1 MSARPCLQRCLGPAV
16 LFLLVGA
23 VAAAG
28 QQADEPAAPAAT
40 AADTTTAEVRTAGP
54 TAGGQAAASAELP
67 AYLRE
72 LQELARQRLE
82 AGASPASGAPSDVSL
97 RSVRVSGEEYGR
109 YVGRASFTGSVD
121 GSRVTLTR
129 PMVPR
134 VVVHDRTAI
143 DYLFHCCAYDDASAG
158 DIEFVEI
165 YDLGAAGISNGDVLV
180 THPAGHSYVLDGLDP
195 AFLDAAAAWEQ
206 ADQQQYAAFHRETLF
221 MPDLVDELSP
231 PETYAWPA
239 PRPEL
244 PADQQRETA
253 LRAIWAGV
261 HQAVRDQYGVEPL
274 EIHFAR
280 DDTTTSLE
288 VWGFEPDSLRF
299 NYVTVGG
306 GQTRNDLLTVTARD
320 TIFETV
326 SSYLDVLVIRESRVD
341 TVYATSTARPA
352 PPASAGPDR

>member
-1 MSARPCLQRCLGPAV
+1 MKKLTDVGWRLALAGLLLAGTGTPA
-16 LFLLVGA
+16 GA
-23 VAAAG
+23 
-28 QQADEPAAPAAT
+28 QPDPATPT
-40 AADTTTAEVRTAGP
+40 PVAADTLATDPGAAAATDA
-54 TAGGQAAASAELP
+54 GQAVPTQELP

-82 AGASPASGAPSDVSL
+82 AGTTPAVAAPSDASL
-97 RSVRVSGEEYGR
+97 RSARVSGEEYGR
-109 YVGRASFTGSVD
+109 YVGRARFSGRVD
-121 GSRVTLTR
+121 ESRVALTR

-143 DYLFHCCAYDDASAG
+143 DYLFRCCAYDETSAAE
-158 DIEFVEI
+158 IAFVEI

-206 ADQQQYAAFHRETLF
+206 ADQQEYAAFHRETVY
-221 MPDLVDELSP
+221 MPDLVAELSP
-231 PETYAWPA
+231 PETYDWPA
-239 PRPEL
+239 SPPDLPPE
-244 PADQQRETA
+244 QRRDSA

-299 NYVTVGG
+299 SYVTVGG

-341 TVYATSTARPA
+341 TVYTTAAPATS
-352 PPASAGPDR
+352 PPAAAGPDR